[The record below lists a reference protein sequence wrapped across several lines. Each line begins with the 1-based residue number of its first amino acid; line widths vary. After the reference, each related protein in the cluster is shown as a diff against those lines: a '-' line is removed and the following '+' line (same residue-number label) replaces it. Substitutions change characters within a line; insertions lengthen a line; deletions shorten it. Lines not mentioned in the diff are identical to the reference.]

1 MGRGSLGIL
10 CLGVLG
16 GCSAEPDLP
25 PLEIFSER
33 VAIAVID
40 EHPPCAGDL
49 AALDT
54 HVREVERLSGFSG
67 AETIDVYLGS
77 VDERCRGFPMEF
89 VQGCYRH
96 GLDAVF
102 SPWGV
107 VHHEIAHA
115 VARDFR
121 FDSRFWS
128 EGFAEVA
135 SGVMS
140 QKSELEV
147 LTTEQLSDR
156 YVFANYVSTGHL
168 ARYLVE
174 TRGWGAYRAVL
185 ERGSEAGLG
194 LTEEAL
200 FQEYEREAPAAYP
213 PRPSSCDFPELE
225 TDGGDWSERFRF
237 SCEASE
243 ATQYEYL
250 GRSASRGAAVI
261 RSVELDA
268 GTYEMES
275 MGGDGFIL
283 VGCLTD
289 VLDVLPDEPPEGDLD
304 NEVDHWTGQFFPS
317 GVRHRISV
325 TRGQY
330 RVALSSGTEAEAAME
345 FHIRRV
351 D

>member
-1 MGRGSLGIL
+1 VGRGSLGIL
-10 CLGVLG
+10 GLGVLG
-16 GCSAEPDLP
+16 SCSAEPDLP

-77 VDERCRGFPMEF
+77 VEERCRGFPMEF
-89 VQGCYRH
+89 VRGCYR
-96 GLDAVF
+96 
-102 SPWGV
+102 P
-107 VHHEIAHA
+107 
-115 VARDFR
+115 
-121 FDSRFWS
+121 
-128 EGFAEVA
+128 
-135 SGVMS
+135 
-140 QKSELEV
+140 EV

-185 ERGSEAGLG
+185 KRGSEAALG
-194 LTEEAL
+194 LTVEAL

-213 PRPSSCDFPELE
+213 PQPSSCAFPELE
-225 TDGGDWSERFRF
+225 TDGGDWSERFTF

-250 GRSASRGAAVI
+250 GRSASRGAAVV

-330 RVALSSGTEAEAAME
+330 RVALSSGTEAEAAMGE
-345 FHIRRV
+345 HRNGRRR
-351 D
+351 

>member
-1 MGRGSLGIL
+1 MRRGSCGVL
-10 CLGVLG
+10 CIGVLG
-16 GCSAEPDLP
+16 SCTAEPELP

-96 GLDAVF
+96 GLDAIF
-102 SPWGV
+102 SPWGS
-107 VHHEIAHA
+107 VHHELAHA

-128 EGFAEVA
+128 EVA
-135 SGVMS
+135 SGMMS
-140 QKSELEV
+140 KKSGVEV
-147 LTTEQLSDR
+147 LTTEQLSDE
-156 YVFANYVSTGHL
+156 YVFANYASTGHL

-174 TRGWGAYRAVL
+174 TRGWGTYRAVL
-185 ERGSEAGLG
+185 ERGSEAALG
-194 LTEEAL
+194 QSTEEL
-200 FQEYEREAPAAYP
+200 FQEYEREAPAVYP
-213 PRPSSCDFPELE
+213 PQPSSCAFPELGA
-225 TDGGDWSERFRF
+225 DGGDWSERFTF

-250 GRSASRGAAVI
+250 GGSRSRGAAVV

-275 MGGDGFIL
+275 AGGDGFIL
-283 VGCLTD
+283 VGCLMG
-289 VLDVLPDEPPEGDLD
+289 VLDVLPDEPPEGDLG
-304 NEVDHWTGQFFPS
+304 NEVDHWTGRFFPS
-317 GVRHRISV
+317 GAPHQISV
-325 TRGQY
+325 ARGKY
-330 RVALSSGTEAEAAME
+330 RVAVSSGTELEAEMA
-345 FHIRRV
+345 FWIRRV

>member
-10 CLGVLG
+10 GLGVLG
-16 GCSAEPDLP
+16 SCSAEPDLP

-89 VQGCYRH
+89 VRGCYRE

-102 SPWGV
+102 SPWSA
-107 VHHEIAHA
+107 VHHELAHA

-135 SGVMS
+135 SGIMS
-140 QKSELEV
+140 QKSGTEV
-147 LTTEQLSDR
+147 LTTEQLSDE
-156 YVFANYVSTGHL
+156 YVFANYVSAGHL

-174 TRGWGAYRAVL
+174 TRGWGTYLAVL
-185 ERGSEAGLG
+185 EGGSEAALG
-194 LTEEAL
+194 QSTEAL

-213 PRPSSCDFPELE
+213 PEPSSCAFPELE
-225 TDGGDWSERFRF
+225 TDGGDWSERFTF
-237 SCEASE
+237 SCDAPE

-250 GRSASRGAAVI
+250 KGSRSRGAAVV
-261 RSVELDA
+261 RSVELDG

-275 MGGDGFIL
+275 AGGDGFIL
-283 VGCLTD
+283 VGCLTG
-289 VLDVLPDEPPEGDLD
+289 VLDVLPDGPSEGDLD
-304 NEVDHWTGQFFPS
+304 NEVGHWTGQFFPS

-330 RVALSSGTEAEAAME
+330 RVAVSSGTEAETAME